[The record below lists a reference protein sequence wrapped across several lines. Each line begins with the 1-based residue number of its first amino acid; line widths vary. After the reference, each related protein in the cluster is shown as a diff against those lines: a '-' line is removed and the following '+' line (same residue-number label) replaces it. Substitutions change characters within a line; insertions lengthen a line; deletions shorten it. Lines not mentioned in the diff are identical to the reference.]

1 MDITTAL
8 PELKKLGI
16 TEAKKIFWVYVEAVD
31 PDDACAEAYSRV
43 YKIITTKNKSKKF
56 KTAADIVKHKLRIL
70 KIEIDK

>member
-43 YKIITTKNKSKKF
+43 YKTITTKNKSKKF
-56 KTAADIVKHKLRIL
+56 KTAADIVKHKL
-70 KIEIDK
+70 

>member
-43 YKIITTKNKSKKF
+43 YKTITTKNKSKKF
-56 KTAADIVKHKLRIL
+56 KTAADIVKQKLRIL